1 MRNSTQMTKLRE
13 ISDKFKKNK
22 KAGKW
27 KLRRREKES
36 WKTDDKHDLAAPP
49 FING

>member
-1 MRNSTQMTKLRE
+1 MTKLRE

-27 KLRRREKES
+27 KLRRREKGS
-36 WKTDDKHDLAAPP
+36 LMTDDKHDLAAPP
-49 FING
+49 FIMDNP